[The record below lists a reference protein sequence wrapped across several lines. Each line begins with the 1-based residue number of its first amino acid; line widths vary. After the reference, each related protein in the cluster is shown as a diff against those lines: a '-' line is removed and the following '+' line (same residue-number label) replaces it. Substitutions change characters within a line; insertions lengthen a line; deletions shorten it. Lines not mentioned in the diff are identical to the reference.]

1 MYLDELEMF
10 VEEEPVADADFPES
24 LGPAN
29 LGPDASSIFPL
40 LGQPHP
46 VVPVRSRPSKS
57 WFGIHLLN
65 LHTLSIIWP
74 VTTAV
79 VLSSS
84 SVGIK

>member
-1 MYLDELEMF
+1 MYLDVLEML

-46 VVPVRSRPSKS
+46 VVPVRSRP
-57 WFGIHLLN
+57 
-65 LHTLSIIWP
+65 
-74 VTTAV
+74 
-79 VLSSS
+79 
-84 SVGIK
+84 

>member
-1 MYLDELEMF
+1 MTVIYGPIMALLRLRALESNYVGFSKPHGVYLDVFEML

-46 VVPVRSRPSKS
+46 VVPVRSRP
-57 WFGIHLLN
+57 
-65 LHTLSIIWP
+65 
-74 VTTAV
+74 
-79 VLSSS
+79 
-84 SVGIK
+84 